1 MKKRKLKY
9 ESNFPH
15 QQRPYYVLND
25 NSSSRSRI
33 NRISN
38 YNSINEIVQDK
49 KLTRALIS
57 DNYFDNDYM
66 RKVKKEVISYRNEE
80 QKF

>member
-1 MKKRKLKY
+1 MKKDGTRAIKEKDSHSIRILK
-9 ESNFPH
+9 N
-15 QQRPYYVLND
+15 
-25 NSSSRSRI
+25 
-33 NRISN
+33 
-38 YNSINEIVQDK
+38 NEIVQDK

-66 RKVKKEVISYRNEE
+66 RKIKKEVISYRNEE

>member
-9 ESNFPH
+9 ESNFPR

-25 NSSSRSRI
+25 NSTSRSRI

-38 YNSINEIVQDK
+38 YNSINEIVQDR

-66 RKVKKEVISYRNEE
+66 KKIKKEVISYRSEE
-80 QKF
+80 QKN

>member
-9 ESNFPH
+9 ESNFPR

-25 NSSSRSRI
+25 NSTSRSRI

-38 YNSINEIVQDK
+38 YNSINEIVQDR

-66 RKVKKEVISYRNEE
+66 KKIKKEVISYHSEE
-80 QKF
+80 

>member
-9 ESNFPH
+9 ESNFPR

-25 NSSSRSRI
+25 NSTSRSRI

-57 DNYFDNDYM
+57 DNFFDNDYM
-66 RKVKKEVISYRNEE
+66 KKIKKEVISYRSEE
-80 QKF
+80 QNF